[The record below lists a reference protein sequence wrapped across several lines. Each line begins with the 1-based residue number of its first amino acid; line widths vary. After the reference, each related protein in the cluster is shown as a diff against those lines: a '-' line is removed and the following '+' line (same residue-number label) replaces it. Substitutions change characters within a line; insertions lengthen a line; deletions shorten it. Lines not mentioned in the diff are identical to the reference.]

1 MPVYENSTPV
11 GTYYGEQGNQ
21 QSDMYQEI
29 MRRAAENADPAR
41 QAEQDARIQRSRN
54 FWTGANLFANV
65 VANAINV
72 NGTANNAPN
81 MTWNDAASQKMYDT
95 WRTADQQLK
104 ADRKAAAQRLDA
116 LQMEDAKLRAAGA
129 EKRAAEQQDANKMN
143 FNIALE
149 NARYERGKADEQEKW
164 ERNQQAAKEA
174 ADLSFERQ
182 KELARM
188 RGTRRG
194 GGGGSKSASGTKTP
208 SVGKNSI
215 VSGGITMNVNTKAD
229 RDTMYKSMYNEMERW
244 IKEHPEAMPEGVKMP
259 TDEYGKRKFV
269 DDHFGDLCKDNPDFM
284 DEMQG
289 YYGDLLIFDEEPAVG
304 AGGYSAVQTLP
315 WSDDFTKRLNEIG
328 VNTVTQTPDWKRQAP
343 TRRNVQNQDGGYF
356 IGSKAN
362 TRNWRPDVT
371 YTVRDKRGYD
381 ESERAVEGGGNAFLS
396 RNPVDEN
403 GRFIGTERPAHKLT
417 EAEKKAI
424 EQNGEKPV
432 FLDYLN

>member
-72 NGTANNAPN
+72 NGTARNAPN
-81 MTWNDAASQKMYDT
+81 MTWNDAATQKMYDT
-95 WRTADQQLK
+95 WQTADKELR

-129 EKRAAEQQDANKMN
+129 EKRAAERQRAADMN

-149 NARYERGKADEQEKW
+149 EARHERALQEKEADRGYAEQLADKKRQQDLEDYEKKLQMQARYRPRTAG
-164 ERNQQAAKEA
+164 R
-174 ADLSFERQ
+174 SGS
-182 KELARM
+182 
-188 RGTRRG
+188 GT
-194 GGGGSKSASGTKTP
+194 KSAAGTKTP

-244 IKEHPEAMPEGVKMP
+244 IKEHPEAMPEGAKMP

-289 YYGDLLIFDEEPAVG
+289 YYGDLLMLDEDFGGATGDTTGVATSPVVG
-304 AGGYSAVQTLP
+304 STPGSGTGYGLRDTIARAQAAKGAYDRSRTQQVPDSVVNPEYEQFAGYSVMP
-315 WSDDFTKRLNEIG
+315 
-328 VNTVTQTPDWKRQAP
+328 
-343 TRRNVQNQDGGYF
+343 
-356 IGSKAN
+356 
-362 TRNWRPDVT
+362 
-371 YTVRDKRGYD
+371 
-381 ESERAVEGGGNAFLS
+381 
-396 RNPVDEN
+396 EN
-403 GRFIGTERPAHKLT
+403 GFSKPLPRKYQGTTEGTERAYGVDKYRSMT
-417 EAEKKAI
+417 NTQVNKKAKTVQ
-424 EQNGEKPV
+424 EQFEE
-432 FLDYLN
+432 DW